1 MPRYRV
7 TVGDSGESVLV
18 DAPDESTA
26 REKVRRD
33 INTQLVKQAGQSYL
47 DDVLF
52 DYETGVQDAFFRQR
66 LGRAETFEER
76 EKVATNYVGDSG
88 FLYNSRGQMA
98 LTPDGQR
105 SLGIKPSFIT
115 LENGETVEKNVM
127 IDENSFG
134 IRDIADFSGAA
145 GPIFG
150 AIAALAPQG
159 RLLKTL
165 AKYQKVFGPRF
176 QRTIAAGIGTAGGKA
191 GEEVVDALAGF
202 QEQDAKDIAELLG
215 FEFALGATGQ
225 GVGEILGTG
234 YQIMLGK
241 KAPFDDLHLQR
252 SMIQQYNPIDVM
264 KLNRVLG
271 REATDAELKRAT
283 TQPIQGVT
291 VRKFQEGLLPSQKAF
306 NRPLP
311 ARAQAMTEEILGNAR
326 NLPNVKFALRGM
338 ASLYEDLGLVNMQ
351 QVKLEEFL
359 KRFRELGVSAR
370 ERGAVARK
378 IAEMKTE
385 LSSQEGKVINKLE
398 KLVDDTMDAMV
409 DEGIQYGPGGNLEG
423 GALIRGALQEA
434 RDGVTNAMQRKYTN
448 VDDIFFQLEDPI
460 TAIKLGE
467 LADVFFQKTKGM
479 LSRYGAK
486 EPQLAVRPELGEVA
500 KLKTAPIA
508 YLEQINNRL
517 RRRALNITQ
526 ATPDEVQAFA
536 DAGTPLK
543 TIRDYFGDE
552 GPAFDNAYSNFVK
565 LTPTNQ
571 RLGLGPDNF
580 ADMKILPFSLENLR
594 RELSTI
600 AEEVKSFTQT
610 NTMTKIMHNMK
621 TDYQD
626 IFKTFADPRLAA
638 VKGLSKGFKQRT
650 DAVSR
655 LQAVRELFEIDSARV
670 KKGVEELQ
678 EANEF
683 AANVL
688 KPFDKQRI
696 VKAQNEAAF
705 GAYDPE
711 NIYKNLI
718 LDGDS
723 ADLRAF
729 FNALDNYDNYGT
741 TVIGRTNK
749 SNEVK
754 KYITQRIL
762 NDAYREATSFGTDV
776 MRFDVFANEISKFY
790 RKFPNKASIVFGQNS
805 DNFIR
810 TIEQLNK
817 LGPKV
822 KADEVEKL
830 ILQFNKPR
838 EGQEIVGLGATQPGQ
853 QFLRGL
859 SDLAEASAE
868 KQKFEANLILNK
880 LPEATNEE
888 LIGKI
893 FTPQGSSN
901 IKVIRQALGEGSDDF
916 KALQANAMTR
926 LLQKAID
933 FDGPTKSADIT
944 KILNASK
951 FKTTLDSYGDETLE
965 AMFGKEIQQGLRDYS
980 RALDVM
986 TKGERGTGGT
996 SGTLIAAAIAIN
1008 AYNPALWPTIVG
1020 AEVLRRVFMS
1030 PRFLKAMAKTDK
1042 SSVVEV
1048 LEYFDRAFRL
1058 SAVRGIASLT
1068 GDINDYVEK
1077 ELQKQLEGTD
1087 LDERLIDE
1095 AGAVLPDI
1103 QRQGKELIR
1112 DVPTASIELP
1122 EISPIRGSELAKD
1135 PQIRSDFLVGSSPL
1149 V

>member
-115 LENGETVEKNVM
+115 LENGETVEKNLV

-165 AKYQKVFGPRF
+165 AKYQKVFGPRY

-191 GEEVVDALAGF
+191 GEEVVDALEGF
-202 QEQDAKDIAELLG
+202 QEQDAKDIAQLLG
-215 FEFALGATGQ
+215 FEFALGGTGQ
-225 GVGEILGTG
+225 AVGEILGTG

-283 TQPIQGVT
+283 TEPIQGVRI
-291 VRKFQEGLLPSQKAF
+291 RKFKEGLLPSQKAF
-306 NRPLP
+306 ERPLP
-311 ARAQAMTEEILGNAR
+311 GRAQAMTEEILGNAR

-351 QVKLEEFL
+351 QVKLKEFL

-398 KLVDDTMDAMV
+398 KLIDDTMDAMV

-434 RDGVTNAMQRKYTN
+434 RDGVTNAMQIKYTN

-536 DAGTPLK
+536 DAGRPLK

-552 GPAFDNAYSNFVK
+552 GPAFDNAYKNFLE
-565 LTPTNQ
+565 LTPANQ
-571 RLGLGPDNF
+571 RVGVTLENF
-580 ADMKILPFSLENLR
+580 ADMEILPFSLENLR

-626 IFKTFADPRLAA
+626 IFKAFADPRLTA

-655 LQAVRELFEIDSARV
+655 LAAVRELFDVDSARV
-670 KKGVEELQ
+670 KKGVEDLV

-683 AANVL
+683 AAKVL

-729 FNALDNYDNYGT
+729 FDALDNYDNYGT
-741 TVIGRTNK
+741 LVKGRTNK

-790 RKFPNKASIVFGQNS
+790 KKFPNKASIVFGQNS

-838 EGQEIVGLGATQPGQ
+838 EGQEVVGLGATQPGQ

-926 LLQKAID
+926 LLRKAID

-944 KILNASK
+944 KILNANK

-1058 SAVRGIASLT
+1058 SAVRGIASLA
-1068 GDINDYVEK
+1068 GDVNDYVEE
-1077 ELQKQLEGTD
+1077 ELKKQLEGTD
-1087 LDERLIDE
+1087 LDEQLIDE
-1095 AGAVLPDI
+1095 AGAVLPDLE
-1103 QRQGKELIR
+1103 RRGKELIR

-1135 PQIRSDFLVGSSPL
+1135 PQIRSDYLLGSSPL